1 MVTFDG
7 VEVFGPGAYHL
18 VVLERGVM
26 LVPRLRFGALSSGS
40 LVAGQIELTAVV
52 RGRLVHDK
60 LTDLLAVVSGIE
72 ASLSNPPTSGTL
84 EDGLGQILTEMS
96 FVSFKTE
103 QRLERGREIALP
115 FEARFVRIQTV

>member
-7 VEVFGPGAYHL
+7 LELFGPGAYHL

-26 LVPRLRFGALSSGS
+26 LVPRLRFGTLSSGS
-40 LVAGQIELTAVV
+40 LVAGEIELTAVV

-60 LTDLLAVVSGIE
+60 LTDLWAAVGAVE
-72 ASLSNPPTSGTL
+72 AALTNPPTSGTL
-84 EDGLGQILTEMS
+84 DDGLGQVLTGMS

-103 QRLERGREIALP
+103 QRLERGRQIALP
-115 FEARFVRIQTV
+115 FEATFVRIQVV